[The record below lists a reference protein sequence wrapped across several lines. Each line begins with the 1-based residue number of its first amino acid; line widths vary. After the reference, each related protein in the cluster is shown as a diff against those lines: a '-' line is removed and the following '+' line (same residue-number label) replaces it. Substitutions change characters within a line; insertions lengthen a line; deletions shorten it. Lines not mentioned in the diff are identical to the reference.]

1 MKRNESGS
9 KNKVSCLKP
18 RVARMNRVRLWR
30 PRHQTSTQSSFE
42 CPPGVLDSPEC
53 FNSNRKIGFTV
64 IQQNFFF
71 GTPLKRGYPHLR
83 DTNSPHLSEKKGRK
97 VSIIVVYVAS
107 QLKRCPSVLYQLPTN
122 NTNDNEWIVY
132 NSVLNASLR
141 YGGEWSSLAVALSRL
156 L

>member
-1 MKRNESGS
+1 MK
-9 KNKVSCLKP
+9 
-18 RVARMNRVRLWR
+18 RVRLWR

-42 CPPGVLDSPEC
+42 RPPGVLDCPQC

-64 IQQNFFF
+64 IKQNFFF
-71 GTPLKRGYPHLR
+71 GTPSKARIPPFKGHKLP
-83 DTNSPHLSEKKGRK
+83 SPFRKKGRK
-97 VSIIVVYVAS
+97 VSIIVIYVAS

-141 YGGEWSSLAVALSRL
+141 YRREWSSLAVAISRL
-156 L
+156 P